1 MSRSPFR
8 TQQEI
13 DQDQRQEA
21 LARLQHQQMVEDIR
35 GALDD
40 QRVRRLLWQ
49 FVQTMGLDAS
59 PYRAEPADTAR
70 AIGRQEA
77 GQWWINAIRD
87 NCPEREAQM
96 RAEANRSLKQ
106 LQAQLRANEETGDE

>member
-1 MSRSPFR
+1 MSRDQFR
-8 TQQEI
+8 SQQEI
-13 DQDQRQEA
+13 EQDRRRDA
-21 LARLQHQQMVEDIR
+21 LVRLQHQQLVEDIR

-59 PYRAEPADTAR
+59 PYRAEPSDTAR

-77 GQWWINAIRD
+77 AQWWLNAIRD

-96 RAEANRSLKQ
+96 RAEANKSMKQ
-106 LQAQLRANEETGDE
+106 LQSQLRATEGTDDE

>member
-1 MSRSPFR
+1 MSRDLFR
-8 TQQEI
+8 SEQELE
-13 DQDQRQEA
+13 DQRRQEA
-21 LARLQHQQMVEDIR
+21 LVRLQHQQLVEDIR

-40 QRVRRLLWQ
+40 QRLRRLLWQ
-49 FVQTMGLDAS
+49 FLQAMGLDTS
-59 PYRAEPADTAR
+59 PYRQETSDTAR

-106 LQAQLRANEETGDE
+106 LLAQLKATEEAGDE

>member
-8 TQQEI
+8 GDREAE
-13 DQDQRQEA
+13 QDQQREA
-21 LARLQHQQMVEDIR
+21 LGRLQHQQLVEDIR
-35 GALDD
+35 GVLDD

-59 PYRAEPADTAR
+59 PYRADPADTAR
-70 AIGRQEA
+70 AIGRLEA
-77 GQWWINAIRD
+77 AQWWLNAIRD

-96 RAEANRSLKQ
+96 RADANRSLKM
-106 LQAQLRANEETGDE
+106 LQAQLKATEETDDD